1 MAEWELIELGEDFV
15 EREAACCH
23 CGAEATVAHWLEVKL
38 TAIEIAIVVSGLASA
53 GKARLRGKLH
63 HGAWLPTA
71 IEIAIV
77 VSGLASA
84 GKASIVVGKTGEMK
98 HLVVPKFAV
107 EVDVVGL
114 LVFLEAG

>member
-1 MAEWELIELGEDFV
+1 MAEWELIELGEDIV

-38 TAIEIAIVVSGLASA
+38 S
-53 GKARLRGKLH
+53 
-63 HGAWLPTA
+63 A